1 MVFIEFASVFE
12 FVSFADTFK
21 NEYGESISQRKL
33 SRKVVLRHGDAT
45 IPSSSYDPTALE
57 VLCLL
62 KHTRRNC
69 HSGLLQSFSKWPA
82 ANFALIAHDFCLS
95 RTHADNKIV
104 APLSGASFSVRFFR
118 RQEKPYMWENYWSST
133 TNLHNSWIRQMYHC
147 SVIYVFGQGAW
158 RFQSTAS
165 AESGGCAAW

>member
-1 MVFIEFASVFE
+1 MVFIEFASVLE

-21 NEYGESISQRKL
+21 SEYGESISQRKL

-69 HSGLLQSFSKWPA
+69 HTGFLQSFSKWPA
-82 ANFALIAHDFCLS
+82 ANVALIAHDFCLS
-95 RTHADNKIV
+95 RTHADNKVV
-104 APLSGASFSVRFFR
+104 APLSGASFSVRF
-118 RQEKPYMWENYWSST
+118 WC
-133 TNLHNSWIRQMYHC
+133 NLIGISLLLSLNLSKWDCFILASQKNSQHH
-147 SVIYVFGQGAW
+147 S
-158 RFQSTAS
+158 
-165 AESGGCAAW
+165 